1 MLKTNPLTIR
11 DYLDR
16 LSGLPQ
22 RNLPPTVPFGGETV
36 GSGRFKS
43 VLAGLLQSE
52 KGEGANPPGKTI
64 ADYRSNP
71 VRTQAYAGVRKPP
84 AAGEEAVRAVL
95 PPPNAIDRAGVADPQ
110 AGIAEAP
117 AVSAV
122 GVPSIGGGA
131 GPPGSDGARQIIDR
145 SILQAAEK
153 YDLPPALIR
162 GVVQAESNYRVKAVS
177 PAGAQGL
184 MQLMPATAQEL
195 GVEDPFD
202 ITQNIDG
209 GARYLRQMLDLF
221 DGDVRHALAAYNAG
235 PGTVKRYNGIP
246 PYPETAHYVNRVI
259 RFSGANV

>member
-1 MLKTNPLTIR
+1 M
-11 DYLDR
+11 
-16 LSGLPQ
+16 
-22 RNLPPTVPFGGETV
+22 
-36 GSGRFKS
+36 
-43 VLAGLLQSE
+43 
-52 KGEGANPPGKTI
+52 
-64 ADYRSNP
+64 
-71 VRTQAYAGVRKPP
+71 RTQAYAGVRKTP
-84 AAGEEAVRAVL
+84 AAGEEAVLAVS
-95 PPPNAIDRAGVADPQ
+95 PPPNAIDRGGVLDPR
-110 AGIAEAP
+110 AGIAEAS
-117 AVSAV
+117 VVTAV
-122 GVPSIGGGA
+122 GEPSRGGGA
-131 GPPGSDGARQIIDR
+131 SGRREETSSGGDGARQIIDR

-162 GVVQAESNYRVKAVS
+162 GVVRAESNYRVTAVS

-246 PYPETAHYVNRVI
+246 PYPETAHYINRVM
-259 RFSGANV
+259 RFSGASV